1 MKSIVKVIEE
11 VLGMPYFRNY
21 QATSGNVHNAANHE
35 TAVADV
41 FENHGYKESKV
52 LKKWCKKKRDWV
64 SDKGLYHRDKWLNGE
79 ETDKYHE
86 LENCSYIS
94 QPCGTHQSPDFIVK
108 DERGKLFFLECKS
121 VEEGTPMYNSGIP
134 TPGYIYILSSKDHNA
149 TTLFMGKDCLSLE
162 AKKLIDNHI
171 REARERDEKLNM
183 ALRSM
188 TNHGISYY
196 TRPMISHKGAKAKTN
211 YFLNDSRLLNEQNV
225 FAHIR

>member
-11 VLGMPYFRNY
+11 VLAMPYFRNY

-35 TAVADV
+35 NAVEDILVA
-41 FENHGYKESKV
+41 NGYNESAIKKVTKKE
-52 LKKWCKKKRDWV
+52 RDDLLGGDD
-64 SDKGLYHRDKWLNGE
+64 SYLANMKGK
-79 ETDKYHE
+79 TF
-86 LENCSYIS
+86 IS
-94 QPCGTHQSPDFIVK
+94 QPCGTHNSPDFIVK

-121 VEEGTPMYNSGIP
+121 VKGGTPMYNSGVP
-134 TPGYIYILSSKDHNA
+134 TPGYIYILSSKEHNA

-183 ALRSM
+183 ALGSM

-211 YFLNDSRLLNEQNV
+211 YFLNSSRLLNEQNV
-225 FAHIR
+225 FAHIQ